1 MSTVHN
7 TAYSTKVDDMPDS
20 ELSNC
25 NIENGALVRTSTGL
39 YMGHGSSNVK
49 IYPQLGGGIDR
60 KVETISADKTLGKDD
75 HVIFVNATSDVDIT
89 LPLAATYAG
98 KEYII
103 RVRKNSSDASLIRS
117 GSDKIDDGS
126 LDNSIDIDESKS
138 RTVIS
143 DGIST
148 WYCVDNIGQ

>member
-1 MSTVHN
+1 MALTHN
-7 TAYSTKVDDMPDS
+7 TSYKTKVDDISDDTL
-20 ELSNC
+20 ENC
-25 NIENGALVRTSTGL
+25 SIENGALVRTSTGL

-60 KVETISADKTLGKDD
+60 KVETISADKTLGEND
-75 HVIFVNATSDVDIT
+75 HVIFVNATSDIDIT

-103 RVRKNSSDASLIRS
+103 RTRTNSNKAVLTRS
-117 GSDKIDDGS
+117 GSDKIDDGG
-126 LDNSIDIDESKS
+126 LENTVDISGDKA

-143 DGIST
+143 DGVST
-148 WYCVDNIGQ
+148 WYSVNDTGQ